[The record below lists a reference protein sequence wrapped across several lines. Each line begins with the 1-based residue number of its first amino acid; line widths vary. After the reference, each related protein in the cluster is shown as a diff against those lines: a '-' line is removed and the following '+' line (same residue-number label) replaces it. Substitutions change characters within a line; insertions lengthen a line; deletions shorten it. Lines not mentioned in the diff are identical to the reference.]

1 MRSTVDGGVGRNNA
15 RFQRRI
21 GSSAAR
27 RVETRRYRH
36 DAEADAER
44 LVARVEAD
52 QRPDQNATV
61 GMLLDRWMEIV
72 DHELS
77 AAETTA
83 GYVRRTLRPALGDMT
98 RRKLQDRVDIL
109 DRLYSHL
116 RRAMLRSVCVR

>member
-1 MRSTVDGGVGRNNA
+1 MRRSGVRLGKQTYLGG
-15 RFQRRI
+15 
-21 GSSAAR
+21 
-27 RVETRRYRH
+27 ETRRYRR

-61 GMLLDRWMEIV
+61 GVLLDRWTEII

-77 AAETTA
+77 TAGTTA

-98 RRKLQDRVDIL
+98 RPSRRV
-109 DRLYSHL
+109 
-116 RRAMLRSVCVR
+116 AEFCVGDH

>member
-27 RVETRRYRH
+27 RVETRRYRR

-61 GMLLDRWMEIV
+61 GVLLDRWMEIV

-77 AAETTA
+77 TP
-83 GYVRRTLRPALGDMT
+83 RPPL
-98 RRKLQDRVDIL
+98 
-109 DRLYSHL
+109 
-116 RRAMLRSVCVR
+116 AMSGGR